1 LGNIAACPAEC
12 GDAPFIYLLLLS
24 HASNIKPRFTFP
36 KAEHLKSRKAIEQL
50 FKTGKSFFVRPY
62 KVFYQMVDEIS
73 QQSIVN
79 GQPSMFNGVPLSD
92 NEIPTP
98 GLPTA
103 NYKPPTVPLQA
114 GFAVSTR
121 NFKHA
126 VDRNRVKRIGREA
139 YRLNKQPLMN
149 KLAESKTQLQV
160 FFVYTDKT
168 LPNFTEA
175 EAKMKICLEKLM
187 TIIHK

>member
-1 LGNIAACPAEC
+1 MSN
-12 GDAPFIYLLLLS
+12 D
-24 HASNIKPRFTFP
+24 SNIKDRFAFP

-62 KVFYQMVDEIS
+62 KVFYQLVDENC
-73 QQSIVN
+73 QQSTVDS
-79 GQPSMFNGVPLSD
+79 QPLSE
-92 NEIPTP
+92 NEAVAKDLPTP
-98 GLPTA
+98 NRHQLL
-103 NYKPPTVPLQA
+103 TVPLQA

-139 YRLNKQPLMN
+139 YRLNKQPIVS
-149 KLAESKTQLQV
+149 KLSESKKQLQV

-168 LPNFTEA
+168 LPTFNDA
-175 EAKMKICLEKLM
+175 EVKMRLCIEKLIAI
-187 TIIHK
+187 TIQ

>member
-1 LGNIAACPAEC
+1 LGNIAVCPAEC

-62 KVFYQMVDEIS
+62 KVFYQILDA
-73 QQSIVN
+73 N
-79 GQPSMFNGVPLSD
+79 GQPSTVTSQPHLD
-92 NEIPTP
+92 NENPP
-98 GLPTA
+98 SDLPTA
-103 NYKPPTVPLQA
+103 NCPQLRTVPLQA